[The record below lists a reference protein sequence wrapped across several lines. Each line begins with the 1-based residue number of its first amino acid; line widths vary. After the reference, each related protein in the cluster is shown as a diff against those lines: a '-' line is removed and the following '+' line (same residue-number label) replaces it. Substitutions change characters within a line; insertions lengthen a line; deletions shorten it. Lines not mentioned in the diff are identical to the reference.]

1 MKVWLAVAA
10 MATGVAAA
18 QTSGGSF
25 RGSARDPSGAFVPG
39 VRIVIRAIES
49 GIETTT
55 ESNREGLWVSPT
67 LIPASYVLTARKKDF
82 QTEEFGPVTLRVNQ
96 AVRVDFELRIGETLE
111 TVVVEASGTQLLA
124 LESAEISEVIP
135 QHPVSQMPLDG
146 RSWQHLIALA
156 PGVNPGSPGESGSP
170 NPVNVN
176 GQRTKANL
184 FLVDGLSTTSSAQG
198 RGNNFNMPLEA
209 VQEFSVQSGAYSA
222 EYGNV
227 AGGVVNLQSKSGTN
241 HWHGSLFEFLRNDR
255 LDAANYFSNATGEAK
270 SPLRFN
276 QFGGAIGGPLRR
288 NRTFVFGDY
297 QGTLTRRGRVMVASV
312 PVEER
317 RRGDFSG
324 LRNAQGA
331 LIPVYDPFAAAI
343 VREPFPNN
351 IMPAARIDPAAE
363 SIAAALPMPNQF
375 DGSGRPATFNNF
387 ATTRSDRSGVHSFD
401 VRADHQFSPVNS
413 LFARYSAQQSS
424 AVTPSLFGDR
434 LGGPPTGAG
443 ESRARFH
450 NAGIG
455 HTYQLGANLINDI
468 RIGANRQTTQLQQ
481 EGFGENLSEQ
491 FGIPGVNRS
500 AETSGLSSINVAGQF
515 VLGGSILTPLRLA
528 ATNWNFSEK
537 LIWVRGRH
545 VLRTGFDYQHDIG
558 STGYLV
564 FGRGYYT
571 FLNLTTSTAVG
582 TPGGDAFA
590 SFLTGAPFQ
599 VLRDDFPAGMVGLR
613 SSRYG
618 WYVQDD
624 IKASSR
630 LTLNLGA
637 RYDVMPYPREMYDR
651 LSNFDPETGTMLLAG
666 QGAPRRLRATDWK
679 NLAPRV
685 GLAYAWDELTAIRAG
700 YGIGYAD
707 PLGGSSALN
716 SNQFNIPFYVR
727 DNITQFPFTAP
738 AYVLSNRLPALAP
751 PDPSAPTGDQRYLT
765 PNDGNQY
772 SQTWSL
778 SLQRALGNDFMI
790 EAAYVGTSG
799 SRLLMTSNINA
810 APPGA
815 KDPATRRPYGPA
827 LGEIRQLSNGA
838 HSSYHGLQLKAE
850 KRYGGGLYFLAAYTW
865 SKSLDNQ
872 STGTDDS
879 AAAGQFPQDP
889 ADHDRDRGPS
899 SFDRTHRFTAS
910 AVWEIPLGAWSRR
923 NSSAVRT
930 ARAALGGWQLS
941 GILQAQTGSPF
952 SIVTPCATINAEGNN
967 CRPDRIADGALPS
980 GMRSLDRWFDPSAF
994 VIPATPRYGNAG
1006 RNVLRGPGSAVLDL
1020 SLSKSILLGGEA
1032 VRRLQIRAEFFNA
1045 LNRAN
1050 FGLPVHSMDSP
1061 ALGSITAAA
1070 SARVIQLG
1078 ARFEF

>member
-1 MKVWLAVAA
+1 MKLWLALAV

-25 RGSARDPSGAFVPG
+25 RGNVRDSSGAFIPG
-39 VRIVIRAIES
+39 ARIVIRALES
-49 GIETTT
+49 GVETAT
-55 ESNREGLWVSPT
+55 ESNDEGLWVSPA
-67 LIPASYVLTARKKDF
+67 LIPASYVLTASKKDF
-82 QTEEFGPVTLRVNQ
+82 QTGEFGPVTLRVNQ
-96 AVRVDFELRIGETLE
+96 AVRVDFELRVGETLE

-135 QHPVSQMPLDG
+135 QEPVSQMPLDG

-184 FLVDGLSTTSSAQG
+184 FLVDGLSTTASAQG
-198 RGNNFNMPLEA
+198 RGNNFNMPIEA

-227 AGGVVNLQSKSGTN
+227 AGGVINLQSKSGTN
-241 HWHGSLFEFLRNDR
+241 RWHGSLFEFLRNDR

-276 QFGGAIGGPLRR
+276 QFGGAIGGPLQR
-288 NRTFVFGDY
+288 NRTFVFSDY
-297 QGTLTRRGRVMVASV
+297 QGQLTHHGRVMVASV
-312 PVEER
+312 PVEEQR
-317 RRGDFSG
+317 SGDFSG
-324 LRNAQGA
+324 LLDAQGE
-331 LIPVYDPFAAAI
+331 LIPIYDPFAPTI
-343 VREPFPNN
+343 VRKAYPNN
-351 IMPAARIDPAAE
+351 LIPETHIDPAAE
-363 SIAAALPMPNQF
+363 SIANALPMPNQF
-375 DGSGRPATFNNF
+375 DGLGRPAMFNNF
-387 ATTRSDRSGVHSFD
+387 ATTRSDISDVHSYD

-413 LFARYSAQQSS
+413 LFARYSAQRSS
-424 AVTPSLFGDR
+424 AVTPSLFGKR

-455 HTYQLGANLINDI
+455 HTYQLGPDLINDI
-468 RIGANRQTTQLQQ
+468 RIGVNRQTTQLQQ
-481 EGFGENLSEQ
+481 EGFGQNLSEQ

-500 AETSGLSSINVAGQF
+500 AETSGLSSINIAGQLA
-515 VLGGSILTPLRLA
+515 LGSSILTPLRLA

-545 VLRTGFDYQHDIG
+545 VLRTGFDYQHEMG

-582 TPGGDAFA
+582 KPGGDAFA

-618 WYVQDD
+618 LYFQDD
-624 IKASSR
+624 IKASSK

-651 LSNFDPETGTMLLAG
+651 LSNFDPNTGSMLVAG
-666 QGAPRRLRATDWK
+666 QGAPRRLRATDFK
-679 NLAPRV
+679 NLAPRI

-700 YGIGYAD
+700 YGVGYAD
-707 PLGGSSALN
+707 PLGGASVLN
-716 SNQFNIPFYVR
+716 SNQFNTPFYVR
-727 DNITQFPFTAP
+727 DNITQFPFIAP
-738 AYVLSNRLPALAP
+738 QYVLSNHLPAIAP
-751 PDPSAPTGDQRYLT
+751 PDPLAPTGDQRYLT
-765 PNDGNQY
+765 PHDRNQY

-778 SLQRALGNDFMI
+778 SLQRALGAELMV

-810 APPGA
+810 AAPGA
-815 KDPATRRPYGPA
+815 TDPTTRRPYGQA

-838 HSSYHGLQLKAE
+838 HSSYHGLQLKVE
-850 KRYGGGLYFLAAYTW
+850 KRYGHGLYVLAAYTW

-889 ADHDRDRGPS
+889 ANHDRDRGPS
-899 SFDRTHRFTAS
+899 SFDRTHRFTTS
-910 AVWEIPLGAWSRR
+910 AVWEIPLAGWSRG
-923 NSSAVRT
+923 NSAAARAT
-930 ARAALGGWQLS
+930 RAALGGWQLS

-952 SIVTPCATINAEGNN
+952 SVVTPCAAINAEGNN
-967 CRPDRIADGALPS
+967 CRPDRLADGSLPA
-980 GMRSLDRWFDPSAF
+980 GARTLERWFDPSAF
-994 VIPATPRYGNAG
+994 AIPGAPRYGNAG
-1006 RNVLRGPGSAVLDL
+1006 RNILRGPGSTVLDL
-1020 SLSKSILLGGEA
+1020 GLSKSVPLGDEA
-1032 VRRLQIRAEFFNA
+1032 RRIQIRVEFFNA

-1061 ALGSITAAA
+1061 ALGSITTAA

-1078 ARFEF
+1078 ARYEF